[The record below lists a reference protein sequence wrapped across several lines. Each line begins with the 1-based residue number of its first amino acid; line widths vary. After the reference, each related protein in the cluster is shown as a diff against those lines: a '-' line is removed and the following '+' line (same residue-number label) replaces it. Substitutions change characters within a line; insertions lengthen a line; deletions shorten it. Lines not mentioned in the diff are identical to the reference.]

1 MGKLEPGSAPLA
13 EELVSLI
20 TLSYCLVSVE
30 RVANGLSMTDEVS
43 AKELHMVGV
52 LILRAALRDMTFFPR
67 AVTLGHCRPDTLGS
81 VHSLLCIPTA
91 DDWADSSLTTVPCWL
106 QASLVVTSSVM
117 PSLAPLPSLHATK
130 PAPLSH
136 STHHLALPLCPCA
149 FPPPA

>member
-67 AVTLGHCRPDTLGS
+67 AVTLGH
-81 VHSLLCIPTA
+81 
-91 DDWADSSLTTVPCWL
+91 
-106 QASLVVTSSVM
+106 
-117 PSLAPLPSLHATK
+117 
-130 PAPLSH
+130 
-136 STHHLALPLCPCA
+136 
-149 FPPPA
+149 